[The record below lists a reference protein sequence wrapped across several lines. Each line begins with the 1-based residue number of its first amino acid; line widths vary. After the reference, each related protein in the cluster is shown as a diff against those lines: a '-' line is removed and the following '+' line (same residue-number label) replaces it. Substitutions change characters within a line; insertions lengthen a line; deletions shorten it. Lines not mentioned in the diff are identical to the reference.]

1 MMIYGIFNFFL
12 CLLGGVLGDFY
23 LIFFDGLFFI
33 FNGYGEFVLLKVINV
48 EV

>member
-1 MMIYGIFNFFL
+1 MVYINFCL
-12 CLLGGVLGDFY
+12 CILGGVLGDFY